1 MPDPGHGR
9 LVLITGATAAGKTT
23 VGHEVAALLPRSM
36 HVDGDDIH
44 RLIVSGAVDFDLPPP
59 PGAVEQLMLRYSA
72 AMAVSNVYRHAG
84 FDAILSDNI
93 FEAHLTGLLF
103 LAFADVP
110 TESVHVV
117 VLDPPADVIWRRYQ
131 ARPGGGYSDTI
142 TPEGLTRA
150 VARTLRIGL
159 WLDNGHQTPAETAA
173 SIVSR
178 LDEAAVTQ
186 QDLLSRLN
194 APVSPPPSWNP
205 VKGRL

>member
-1 MPDPGHGR
+1 
-9 LVLITGATAAGKTT
+9 
-23 VGHEVAALLPRSM
+23 
-36 HVDGDDIH
+36 
-44 RLIVSGAVDFDLPPP
+44 
-59 PGAVEQLMLRYSA
+59 MLRYSA

-110 TESVHVV
+110 TDPAHVV
-117 VLDPPADVIWRRYQ
+117 VLDPTVDVIQRRYQ
-131 ARPGGGYSDTI
+131 ARPKGGYSETI
-142 TPEGLTRA
+142 TPEGLTRT
-150 VARTLRIGL
+150 VARTPRIGL

-173 SIVSR
+173 EIVSR

-194 APVSPPPSWNP
+194 GQSDLDGPP
-205 VKGRL
+205 G